1 MLSLVCCF
9 CVCLHVFT
17 NMLFPP
23 PPLSVSQTERRRFIA
38 RRSPPSSS
46 SSSLCS
52 RHLTQPVTFGLQ
64 RRCPLTFTETEK
76 LLPSDRRQNVKN
88 KHKKP
93 LAVFKKS
100 VFHFSFFL
108 CFICIS
114 SLFFSFFFFFFIFF
128 KLTNNPPS
136 LDRRC
141 QRALLPRPLSE
152 TVGLVLIQ
160 QTEGELWL
168 RGVLASAQSL
178 FIRWFC
184 FSI

>member
-1 MLSLVCCF
+1 MFSLTCF
-9 CVCLHVFT
+9 S
-17 NMLFPP
+17 P
-23 PPLSVSQTERRRFIA
+23 PPLSLCVSDWATELHRAPQPPLLFILISLLA
-38 RRSPPSSS
+38 ALDSACDLWPP
-46 SSSLCS
+46 
-52 RHLTQPVTFGLQ
+52 TP
-64 RRCPLTFTETEK
+64 
-76 LLPSDRRQNVKN
+76 LPSDLHWDWEAAPFWSQTKCQ
-88 KHKKP
+88 KQTQKT
-93 LAVFKKS
+93 ACSFKKKC
-100 VFHFSFFL
+100 FSFFVFPL
-108 CFICIS
+108 FYMHIVP
-114 SLFFSFFFFFFIFF
+114 FFSFFFFFFIFF
-128 KLTNNPPS
+128 ELTNNPPS

>member
-17 NMLFPP
+17 NMLFP

-93 LAVFKKS
+93 LAVFKKKC
-100 VFHFSFFL
+100 FSFFVFPL
-108 CFICIS
+108 FYMHIVP
-114 SLFFSFFFFFFIFF
+114 FFSFFFFFIFF